1 MITQAGR
8 DQAGFTL
15 IEMMAVVAMIAV
27 LAVMA
32 LPSYTQ
38 YVRRGAADEARSSML
53 GLAEDLQR
61 FQSKNFT
68 FKGYVPLQGYSNA
81 NKEIY
86 LPQGSTLID
95 YRYKLTLLDGSDWAS
110 TLPGT
115 SQGQSWVL
123 IAEPNPSHRVLKSG
137 NKVVLTSYGLRC
149 QTVGSVDYANKNCG
163 TSGETW

>member
-38 YVRRGAADEARSSML
+38 YVRRSAADEARSSML

-86 LPQGSTLID
+86 LPQGSTLTD

-115 SQGQSWVL
+115 AKGQSWVL

-149 QTVGSVDYANKNCG
+149 QTVGNVDYANKSCG